1 MIRKGEFSVE
11 IANIFWRNIK
21 WRLQNPLTVIMTLL
35 QPLIWL
41 LLYSTVF
48 NADFTGIS
56 SGSYTGFILPGIL
69 VLVIFASSGS
79 SGVINYIMKTK
90 GSFYRIQISPVKRSS
105 IILGHILDSAVLSY
119 LEIAVLFIISFF
131 LSAKLSLEI
140 SDFIPL
146 IILFFL
152 VIFFISSFSYTLS
165 LILPDENIFFVIINT
180 FVLPIFFV
188 STALI
193 PYESISSSYK
203 TVVLLNPFTHVIN
216 SIRNI
221 ILENTTNWG
230 LFLNSAGIMGILCIF
245 SFILSVY
252 YLNKSSNNI

>member
-1 MIRKGEFSVE
+1 MNNLTSGRSFP
-11 IANIFWRNIK
+11 FRNGDE
-21 WRLQNPLTVIMTLL
+21 RAPAA
-35 QPLIWL
+35 P
-41 LLYSTVF
+41 
-48 NADFTGIS
+48 
-56 SGSYTGFILPGIL
+56 
-69 VLVIFASSGS
+69 
-79 SGVINYIMKTK
+79 
-90 GSFYRIQISPVKRSS
+90 
-105 IILGHILDSAVLSY
+105 
-119 LEIAVLFIISFF
+119 VLFPRLLWLWPVRNHITF
-131 LSAKLSLEI
+131 
-140 SDFIPL
+140 PL

-216 SIRNI
+216 SVRNI
-221 ILENTTNWG
+221 ILENTTDWG
-230 LFLNSAGIMGILCIF
+230 IFINSAGIMLVLCIL
-245 SFILSVY
+245 SFVLSVY

>member
-1 MIRKGEFSVE
+1 ME

-21 WRLQNPLTVIMTLL
+21 WRLQNPLTIIMTLL
-35 QPLIWL
+35 QPMIWL

-48 NADFTGIS
+48 GGSISGIPA
-56 SGSYTGFILPGIL
+56 GNYTGFILPGIL
-69 VLVIFASSGS
+69 ILVIFASSGS
-79 SGVINYIMKTK
+79 SGVINYIMKNK

-105 IILGHILDSAVLSY
+105 VILGHIFDSAVLSY
-119 LEIAVLFIISFF
+119 LEIVILFFISFF
-131 LSAKLSLEI
+131 LSAELSLEI
-140 SDFIPL
+140 FDFIPL

-152 VIFFISSFSYTLS
+152 VIFFISSFSYVLS

-180 FVLPIFFV
+180 FVLPVFFV

-193 PYESISSSYK
+193 PYENISYSYR

-221 ILENTTNWG
+221 ILENFTDWEV
-230 LFLNSAGIMGILCIF
+230 FFRSVGIMTVLCGL
-245 SFILSVY
+245 SFIFAVY
-252 YLNKSSNNI
+252 SLNKSSNNI

>member
-1 MIRKGEFSVE
+1 MKGVISMETV
-11 IANIFWRNIK
+11 NIFLRNIK

-48 NADFTGIS
+48 GDSNFDIPKG
-56 SGSYTGFILPGIL
+56 GYTGFILPGIL

-79 SGVINYIMKTK
+79 NGVINYIMKNK
-90 GSFYRIQISPVKRSS
+90 GSFYRIQISPVKRTS
-105 IILGHILDSAVLSY
+105 IVLGHILDSAVLSY
-119 LEIAVLFIISFF
+119 LEIAVLFIISLF
-131 LSAKLSLEI
+131 LSAELSLEI

-146 IILFFL
+146 VILFSL

-180 FVLPIFFV
+180 FVLPVFFV

-193 PYESISSSYK
+193 PYENISPAYK
-203 TVVLLNPFTHVIN
+203 TVVLFNPFTHVIN

-221 ILENTTNWG
+221 VLEN
-230 LFLNSAGIMGILCIF
+230 SADWSIFFQSVCIMSVLCVF
-245 SFILSVY
+245 SFILAVH

>member
-1 MIRKGEFSVE
+1 MET
-11 IANIFWRNIK
+11 ANIFWRNIK

-48 NADFTGIS
+48 NTDFTGTA

-69 VLVIFASSGS
+69 ILVIFASSGS
-79 SGVINYIMKTK
+79 SGVINYIMKNK

-105 IILGHILDSAVLSY
+105 VILGHILDSAVLSS
-119 LEIAVLFIISFF
+119 LEITVLFIVSFF
-131 LSAKLSLEI
+131 LSVKLSLETFDLI
-140 SDFIPL
+140 LL

-180 FVLPIFFV
+180 FVLPVFFV

-193 PYESISSSYK
+193 PYEHISPGYK
-203 TVVLLNPFTHVIN
+203 TIVLLNPFTHVIN

-221 ILENTTNWG
+221 MLDSTADWG
-230 LFLNSAGIMGILCIF
+230 IFLNSVGIMTVLCIF
-245 SFILSVY
+245 SFILSVH
-252 YLNKSSNNI
+252 YLNKSSNNF

>member
-1 MIRKGEFSVE
+1 ME
-11 IANIFWRNIK
+11 ITNIFWRNIK
-21 WRLQNPLTVIMTLL
+21 WRLQNPLTIIMTLL

-48 NADFTGIS
+48 AADLPGIPA
-56 SGSYTGFILPGIL
+56 GGYTAFILPGIL

-90 GSFYRIQISPVKRSS
+90 GSFYRIQISPVRRSS
-105 IILGHILDSAVLSY
+105 IIFGHIFDSAVLSY

-131 LSAKLSLEI
+131 LSSGLSLDI
-140 SDFIPL
+140 YDFLPL
-146 IILFFL
+146 VILFFL
-152 VIFFISSFSYTLS
+152 VIFFVSSFSYTLS

-193 PYESISSSYK
+193 PYESISQNYK
-203 TVVLLNPFTHVIN
+203 TVVSANPFTHVIN

-221 ILENTTNWG
+221 ILENSVNWAM
-230 LFLNSAGIMGILCIF
+230 FFQAAAIMAVLCVV
-245 SFILSVY
+245 SFFLSVY